1 MLVRGRTSCGGGPTT
16 LTVAAA
22 PDVAATVA
30 RLAAGA
36 AVRCASVQVLG
47 EAPGSVAAALAAGV
61 PPAGGSLPDVW
72 IPDTALWLGVA
83 RATRAGQASTPA
95 TGTSLA
101 SSPEVIAVPRA
112 VATGLGWPTGAF
124 GWGSVLGA
132 PATGRP
138 LTFGM
143 PDPGRSGP
151 GLVALYALDALADG
165 QPAARTSLAAS
176 LHALAA
182 NVSPSVQDLLD
193 TLPQNEATSAT
204 SGGIAAFPATE
215 QAVWRYNRARPAEPL
230 VAGYPVEGAPAL
242 DYPYLPAVKLSAV
255 KRRAAAA
262 LGAYLTGDAARL
274 AFAQDGFRSA
284 AGKAGPQIT
293 LGLGLN
299 PATPPAISFRPRD
312 SVRTTLDAWQT
323 LSLSTRLLGLLDVS
337 GSMATVVPGSGQS
350 RLALTVAAAEQGL
363 QLFSGTSAAGI
374 WSFTSTAAGSPEHH
388 VLASIETLNA
398 DDSGESHRQVIANAL
413 DDLTDEPG
421 RRNGL
426 YETLLA
432 GYEEVKRGWDPRRV
446 NALVVFT
453 DGKDA
458 DLNRM
463 PLAQLLSALAQ
474 DADPAKHIQVVVIAV
489 GDDANPRELRQI
501 AQATGGLSYV
511 VKDPAQIRSVFLDAI
526 AHRG

>member
-1 MLVRGRTSCGGGPTT
+1 M
-16 LTVAAA
+16 TVAAA
-22 PDVAATVA
+22 PDIAATVA
-30 RLAAGA
+30 RLAASA
-36 AVRCASVQVLG
+36 SVRCATVQVVG
-47 EAPGSVAAALAAGV
+47 EAPGPVAAALAAGT

-72 IPDTALWLGVA
+72 IPDTSLWLGVA
-83 RATRAGQASTPA
+83 RATPAGSAATPA
-95 TGTSLA
+95 SGTSLA
-101 SSPEVIAVPRA
+101 SSPEVIAAPAA
-112 VATGLGWPTGAF
+112 VASGLGWQTRAV
-124 GWGSVLGA
+124 GWGSVLSA
-132 PATGRP
+132 PSAGRP

-143 PDPGRSGP
+143 PDPARTGP
-151 GLVALYALDALADG
+151 GLIALYALDALADG
-165 QPAARTSLAAS
+165 RPSARTSLAAS

-204 SGGIAAFPATE
+204 SGGVAAFPATE
-215 QAVWRYNRARPAEPL
+215 QAVWRYNRARPAQPL

-242 DYPYLPAVKLSAV
+242 DYPYLPAVKLSGA
-255 KRRAAAA
+255 KRRAADQ
-262 LGAYLTGDAARL
+262 LGAYLTGGAGRQ
-274 AFAQDGFRSA
+274 AFPEDGFRSA
-284 AGKAGPQIT
+284 AGRAGPQIT

-299 PATPPAISFRPRD
+299 PATPPAVSFRAPD
-312 SVRTTLDAWQT
+312 SVRTALDAWRT

-337 GSMATVVPGSGQS
+337 GSMATVVPGTGQS

-363 QLFSGTSAAGI
+363 QLFSDTSAAGI
-374 WSFTSTAAGSPEHH
+374 WSFTSTAAGSPQHR
-388 VLASIETLNA
+388 VLAPIETLSA
-398 DDSGESHRQVIANAL
+398 DDGGQSHRQAIADAL
-413 DDLTDEPG
+413 DDLTDQPG

-432 GYEEVKRGWDPRRV
+432 GYEEVKSGWDPRRV

-489 GDDANPRELRQI
+489 GDDANPTELRQI